1 MVITAKLQRMYDS
14 QVLNSKSNPFLRR
27 SNSIKKSQG
36 TVTMPEGIEETCQE
50 STSGESFPY
59 RFQLEEDVK
68 RLQLQLQEEID
79 LHTFLESVMEKDPWE
94 LSPSSSVPHPAQEL
108 FSNIVTLETAVT
120 KLEQEMMSLNF
131 QLSQERNERRLAE
144 YHLTHSASPPNPS
157 SSLRYLNH
165 SDSEFHQSAE
175 DSPCQDQTAQNQE
188 SSSESSPAESIF
200 EKTLDPSNNFL
211 EKRLMR
217 KTNAKKLP
225 RGMPPK
231 YLWDHPNLLTEE
243 MVRCMKNI
251 FMSLA
256 DPKATSKASSNES
269 QLSPVSPRGH
279 LSSSASWWPSTERSM
294 ISSWVQSPQIDI
306 QNNANVLATGDVF
319 DPYRVRGK
327 LSWAEI
333 GNYSLA
339 SEVSW
344 MSVGKKQLE
353 YASGALR
360 KFRTLVEQLARVNPI
375 HLSCNEKLA
384 FWINLYN
391 ALIMHAYLAYGVPK
405 SDLKLFSLMQKA
417 AYTVGGHSYTAAAME
432 YVILKMKPPIHRPQ
446 IALLLAIHKMKVSEE
461 QRRASI
467 DTHEPLLG
475 FALSCGMYSSPAV
488 RIYTAKG
495 VKEELLEAQRD
506 FIQASVGLSSKGKL
520 LVPKMLQCYA
530 KSLVEDSNLGVWI
543 SRYLPPHQAA
553 FVEQCISQRRQSL
566 LASRNC
572 GILPFD
578 SRFRYLFLPDNNISL

>member
-1 MVITAKLQRMYDS
+1 MVITTKPQTLRMYDS
-14 QVLNSKSNPFLRR
+14 QLLKSKSSSLWGTGT
-27 SNSIKKSQG
+27 KS
-36 TVTMPEGIEETCQE
+36 EGIETSQE
-50 STSGESFPY
+50 STSGQSFSY
-59 RFQLEEDVK
+59 RFQLEEDVR
-68 RLQLQLQEEID
+68 RLQLQLQEEVE
-79 LHTFLESVMEKDPWE
+79 LHTFLESLLEKDPWE
-94 LSPSSSVPHPAQEL
+94 LSSSCSVPHPAQEL
-108 FSNIVTLETAVT
+108 ISNIATLETVVT

-131 QLSQERNERRLAE
+131 QISQERNERRLAE
-144 YHLTHSASPPNPS
+144 YHLTHMASPPDSS
-157 SSLRYLNH
+157 SSLIYL
-165 SDSEFHQSAE
+165 DSESHQSAE
-175 DSPCQDQTAQNQE
+175 DSPRQDQPVQNQE
-188 SSSESSPAESIF
+188 SSSESSPTESTV
-200 EKTLDPSNNFL
+200 EVLDSSNQYL
-211 EKRLMR
+211 EKKLMR
-217 KTNAKKLP
+217 KTNARKLP

-231 YLWDHPNLLTEE
+231 FMWDHPNLLSEE

-256 DPKATSKASSNES
+256 DPTATSKASSNES
-269 QLSPVSPRGH
+269 QLSPVSVSPRGH
-279 LSSSASWWPSTERSM
+279 LSSSSSWWPSTERSM

-306 QNNANVLATGDVF
+306 QNNTDVLATGNVF

-417 AYTVGGHSYTAAAME
+417 AYTVGGNSYTAAAME
-432 YVILKMKPPIHRPQ
+432 YAILKMKPPTHRPQ
-446 IALLLAIHKMKVSEE
+446 IALLLAIHKLKVSEE
-461 QRRASI
+461 QRKASI
-467 DTHEPLLG
+467 DTHEPLLA

-520 LVPKMLQCYA
+520 LVPKMVHCYA

-543 SRYLPPHQAA
+543 AKYLPPHQAA

-566 LASRNC
+566 LPSRNC

-578 SRFRYLFLPDNNISL
+578 SRFRYLFLPDHNNNSSK

>member
-1 MVITAKLQRMYDS
+1 MVVTAKLQTLRMHGS
-14 QVLNSKSNPFLRR
+14 QLLKSKSN
-27 SNSIKKSQG
+27 SIWGTGTKSD
-36 TVTMPEGIEETCQE
+36 GIKSCQE
-50 STSGESFPY
+50 STSGESFSY

-68 RLQLQLQEEID
+68 RLQLQLQEEVE
-79 LHTFLESVMEKDPWE
+79 LHTFLESLMEKDPWE
-94 LSPSSSVPHPAQEL
+94 LSSACSVVPHPAQEL
-108 FSNIVTLETAVT
+108 LSSIATLETAVT

-144 YHLTHSASPPNPS
+144 YHLTHSASPPNSS
-157 SSLRYLNH
+157 SSLRYL
-165 SDSEFHQSAE
+165 DSELHQSSE
-175 DSPCQDQTAQNQE
+175 DSPRQDQTVQNQE
-188 SSSESSPAESIF
+188 SSSESSSQAESTV
-200 EKTLDPSNNFL
+200 EKALDSSNQFL
-211 EKRLMR
+211 EKKLMR
-217 KTNAKKLP
+217 KTNARKLP

-231 YLWDHPNLLTEE
+231 FMWDHPNLLSEE

-256 DPKATSKASSNES
+256 DPTATSKASSNES
-269 QLSPVSPRGH
+269 QLSPVSVSPRGH
-279 LSSSASWWPSTERSM
+279 LSSSSSWWPSTERSM

-306 QNNANVLATGDVF
+306 QKNTDVLATGQVF

-432 YVILKMKPPIHRPQ
+432 YVILKMKPPTHRPQ
-446 IALLLAIHKMKVSEE
+446 IALLLAIHKLKVSEE
-461 QRRASI
+461 QRKASI
-467 DTHEPLLG
+467 DTHEPLLA

-495 VKEELLEAQRD
+495 VKEELLEAQRE

-520 LVPKMLQCYA
+520 LVPKMVHCYA

-543 SRYLPPHQAA
+543 AKYLPPHQAA

-578 SRFRYLFLPDNNISL
+578 SRFRYLFLPDDNNNNSSK

>member
-14 QVLNSKSNPFLRR
+14 QVLKSKSNPFLRR
-27 SNSIKKSQG
+27 SHSKKKSQG
-36 TVTMPEGIEETCQE
+36 TVTMLEGIETCEE
-50 STSGESFPY
+50 STSGEAFPY

-79 LHTFLESVMEKDPWE
+79 LHTYLESVMEKDPWE
-94 LSPSSSVPHPAQEL
+94 LSTSSSVPHPAQEL
-108 FSNIVTLETAVT
+108 LSNIVSLETAVT

-144 YHLTHSASPPNPS
+144 YHLTHSASPPNSS

-165 SDSEFHQSAE
+165 SDSEFHQSTE
-175 DSPCQDQTAQNQE
+175 DSPCQDLTAPNQE
-188 SSSESSPAESIF
+188 SSSESSPAESIA
-200 EKTLDPSNNFL
+200 EKTLDPSTDSL
-211 EKRLMR
+211 EKRLTR
-217 KTNAKKLP
+217 KTNAKKLR
-225 RGMPPK
+225 RGLPPK
-231 YLWDHPNLLTEE
+231 YLWDHPNLLSEE

-256 DPKATSKASSNES
+256 DPTATSKASSNES

-391 ALIMHAYLAYGVPK
+391 ALIMHAYLAYGVPR

-432 YVILKMKPPIHRPQ
+432 YVILKMKPPMHRPQ

-461 QRRASI
+461 QRKASI

-488 RIYTAKG
+488 RIYTANG

-520 LVPKMLQCYA
+520 LVPKMLHCYA

-578 SRFRYLFLPDNNISL
+578 SRFRYLFLPDNILL